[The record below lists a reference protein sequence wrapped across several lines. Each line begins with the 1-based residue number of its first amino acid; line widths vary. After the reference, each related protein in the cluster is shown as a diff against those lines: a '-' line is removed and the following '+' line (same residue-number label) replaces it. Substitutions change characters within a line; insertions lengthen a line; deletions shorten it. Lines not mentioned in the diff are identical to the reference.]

1 MLRVRVLGDLGSSR
15 FCRAEWSPASRRAWP
30 PRRRSSSGSPR
41 TSRPMPCAHRWAL
54 GRHRSPR
61 HFIAER
67 LRVAEQTADGLHHG
81 VKPACRTSQS
91 PRVCGS
97 GLRNRT
103 RGSSAS
109 SPRNRPGHPA
119 APPLR
124 ANCATGSPGGA
135 SRELRSPEAVA
146 PRSRHGPG
154 YRGVEPV
161 LCADTNAP
169 STSEP
174 KQKCSNDFGRLTQ
187 GNDQGSLA
195 AVRPDYRTN
204 RNRCLNGG
212 PERPARRHLETR
224 RIVSAPAVIADRPEF
239 RFDMNSGARRAPT
252 VQPEGACR
260 SPHLYR
266 RASTRRWCFRGGA
279 STWPTGRVAS
289 GVDDFRN

>member
-41 TSRPMPCAHRWAL
+41 TSRTMPCAHRWAL

-204 RNRCLNGG
+204 RSRCLNGG
-212 PERPARRHLETR
+212 LERPARRQSR
-224 RIVSAPAVIADRPEF
+224 DAAYRQRPG
-239 RFDMNSGARRAPT
+239 RH
-252 VQPEGACR
+252 CR
-260 SPHLYR
+260 S
-266 RASTRRWCFRGGA
+266 A
-279 STWPTGRVAS
+279 
-289 GVDDFRN
+289 GVPL